1 MMAASEGTPWRVG
14 IDVGGTFTDV
24 VALNEVT
31 GERRVHKTASTP
43 ADPSEGFIRGL
54 EQLLDEVGAGTDS
67 VSFLSHGTTVATNA
81 ILEAK
86 YAQMGLIV
94 TRGFRE
100 ILECARQTV
109 PGDFGDYTWWQ
120 KPPRVVPLELVR
132 EASGRLNFRGEELE
146 PIDEEE
152 VRGLA
157 LEFKK
162 MGVNAIAVSLIHSY
176 RNTEHEEHVRD
187 LLKEA
192 YPDCYVSISAD
203 VIREYREYERT
214 LSTCLNT
221 GLMPLLSTYVGSL
234 EERLRSAGVTAPLY
248 VMKSSG
254 GIVRGPEIV
263 TQPIAAVLSGPAA
276 GVVTAAHYS
285 QLSDRP
291 RIITLDVGGT
301 SSDIC
306 LIDDGKPH
314 MLTEGRIDIFD
325 IKTPMVDIHTVGSGG
340 GSIAWLTAGRS
351 VRVGP
356 QSAGA
361 DPGPVCYGK
370 GGTEPTITDAH
381 LVLGRISPYLLAGAI
396 DLDVKAA
403 RGAITTHVAEPLVLG
418 VEEAASGVLEIASAK
433 ITQGI
438 NVVSVKRGRD
448 PRDYTLFAF
457 GGAGGLNCCLVADM
471 LQIDT
476 VVVPP
481 SPGVTSAEGLLFT
494 DVRSDHVIT
503 DVQREDLL
511 EIERLQQ
518 EYETVQQA
526 VVDDLTREG
535 FTNERIVVEGFV
547 DMRYAAQ
554 AYELRVQMVLSDG
567 AMIEDVLL
575 DAVHRFHGLHDDR
588 YGYSYE
594 GRELVE
600 IVNIGA
606 TGLGVFARPE
616 LRRIEADNLS
626 WEKARTAVRSAY
638 FKEAGGF
645 VDCPVYERSRA
656 PIGDRIDGPAVIE
669 QYDATLVVEPNWA
682 GEVDALGQIVLTR
695 DADER

>member
-1 MMAASEGTPWRVG
+1 MTTTNGSNPWRIG

-24 VALNEVT
+24 VALNEAT

-54 EQLLDEVGAGTDS
+54 EELLEELGAGTND

-100 ILECARQTV
+100 MLECARQTV

-120 KPPRVVPLELVR
+120 KPPRVVPLELIR
-132 EASGRLNFRGEELE
+132 EANGRLNFRGEETE
-146 PIDEEE
+146 PIDDDQ

-157 LEFKK
+157 LEFES
-162 MGVNAIAVSLIHSY
+162 MGINAIAVSLIHSY
-176 RNTEHEEHVRD
+176 RNTEHEERVRE
-187 LLKEA
+187 LVKEV
-192 YPDCYVSISAD
+192 YPDCYVSISAH

-221 GLMPLLSTYVGSL
+221 GLMPLLSSYVGSL
-234 EERLRSAGVTAPLY
+234 EERLSDAGLTAPLY

-276 GVVTAAHYS
+276 GVITAAHYA

-370 GGTEPTITDAH
+370 GGTEPTVTDAH

-396 DLDVKAA
+396 DLDVEAA
-403 RGAITTHVAEPLVLG
+403 RTAIATQIGKPLGLG
-418 VEEAASGVLEIASAK
+418 IEEAASGVLEIASAN

-448 PRDYTLFAF
+448 PRDYALFAF

-511 EIERLQQ
+511 DIDRLEQ
-518 EYETVQQA
+518 EYETVQRA

-535 FTNERIVVEGFV
+535 FTQERIVVEGFV

-554 AYELRVQMVLSDG
+554 AYELRVQMVLDGG
-567 AMIEDVLL
+567 AMNEGVLR
-575 DAVHRFHGLHDDR
+575 DAIRRFHGLHDDR

-600 IVNIGA
+600 IVNIGT
-606 TGLGVFARPE
+606 TGLGVFTRPE
-616 LRRIEADNLS
+616 LREIEADNHS
-626 WEKARTAVRSAY
+626 WETARTAVRASY
-638 FKEAGGF
+638 FKEAGGV
-645 VDCPVYERSRA
+645 VDCPVYERSLA
-656 PIGDRIDGPAVIE
+656 PIGEPIDGPAVIE
-669 QYDATLVVEPNWA
+669 QYDATLVVEPTWR
-682 GEVDALGQIVLTR
+682 GELDVLGQIVLTR
-695 DADER
+695 ESDGR

>member
-1 MMAASEGTPWRVG
+1 MRATGRPWRVG
-14 IDVGGTFTDV
+14 IDVGGTFTDL

-43 ADPSEGFIRGL
+43 RDPSEGFIRGL
-54 EQLLDEVGAGTDS
+54 EELLVELGASADD

-86 YAQMGLIV
+86 YARMGLIV
-94 TRGFRE
+94 TRGYRE
-100 ILECARQTV
+100 MLECARQTV

-120 KPPRVVPLELVR
+120 KPPRVVPLELIR
-132 EASGRLNFRGEELE
+132 EASGRLNYRGEELD
-146 PIDEEE
+146 PIDEDE

-157 LEFKK
+157 LDFKG
-162 MGVNAIAVSLIHSY
+162 MGINAIAVSLIHSY
-176 RNTEHEEHVRD
+176 RNTAHEERVRE
-187 LLKEA
+187 LIKEV
-192 YPDCYVSISAD
+192 YPECYVSISAD

-221 GLMPLLSTYVGSL
+221 GLMPLLSAYVESL
-234 EERLRSAGVTAPLY
+234 DERLTAAGVASPLY

-254 GIVRGPEIV
+254 GIVRGPEII

-276 GVVTAAHYS
+276 GVITAAHYS
-285 QLSDRP
+285 QLGERP

-370 GGTEPTITDAH
+370 GGTEPTVTDAN
-381 LVLGRISPYLLAGAI
+381 LVLGRISPYLLAGEI
-396 DLDVKAA
+396 ELDVDAA
-403 RGAITTHVAEPLVLG
+403 RHAIATQIAEPLQLG
-418 VEEAASGVLEIASAK
+418 LEEAASGVLEIASAN

-457 GGAGGLNCCLVADM
+457 GGAGGLNACLVAEM
-471 LQIDT
+471 LQIGT

-511 EIERLQQ
+511 DVERLQQ
-518 EYETVQQA
+518 EYETVRQA
-526 VVDDLTREG
+526 VVADLAREG
-535 FTNERIVVEGFV
+535 FSDETIAVDGFV

-554 AYELRVQMVLSDG
+554 AYELRVSMELEDGTVTESVL
-567 AMIEDVLL
+567 A
-575 DAVHRFHGLHDDR
+575 DAVRRFHGLHDDR

-600 IVNIGA
+600 VVNIGA

-616 LRRIEADNLS
+616 LRELDAEGLTWDS
-626 WEKARTAVRSAY
+626 ARAATRSAY
-638 FKEAGGF
+638 FKDAGRY

-656 PIGDRIDGPAVIE
+656 PVAERIVGPAVIE
-669 QYDATLVVEPNWA
+669 QYDATLVVEPGWCA
-682 GEVDALGQIVLTR
+682 EVDWLGQITVSR
-695 DADER
+695 MGNEGG

>member
-1 MMAASEGTPWRVG
+1 MAANGQHPWRVG

-24 VALNEVT
+24 VALNEET

-43 ADPSEGFIRGL
+43 ADPSQGFISGL
-54 EQLLDEVGAGTDS
+54 EELLDELGAQTDD

-86 YAQMGLIV
+86 YATMGLIV

-100 ILECARQTV
+100 MLECARQTV

-120 KPPRVVPLELVR
+120 KPPRVVPLELIR
-132 EASGRLNFRGEELE
+132 EAKGRLNFRGEEFE
-146 PIDEEE
+146 PIDEDE

-157 LEFKK
+157 LEFKS
-162 MGVNAIAVSLIHSY
+162 MGINAIAVSLIHSY
-176 RNTEHEEHVRD
+176 RNTEHEERVRD
-187 LLKEA
+187 LVKEA
-192 YPDCYVSISAD
+192 YPECYVSISAD

-221 GLMPLLSTYVGSL
+221 GLMPLLSSYVGSL
-234 EERLRSAGVTAPLY
+234 EERLTAAGLTAPLY

-276 GVVTAAHYS
+276 GVITAAHYS

-370 GGTEPTITDAH
+370 GGTEPTVTDAH

-396 DLDVKAA
+396 DLDVEAA
-403 RGAITTHVAEPLVLG
+403 RSAIASQIGEPLGLG
-418 VEEAASGVLEIASAK
+418 VEEAASGVLEIAGAN

-448 PRDYTLFAF
+448 PRDYALFAF

-476 VVVPP
+476 VVLPP

-511 EIERLQQ
+511 DIERLKQ
-518 EYETVQQA
+518 EYETVHGA
-526 VVDDLTREG
+526 VVEDLTREG
-535 FTNERIVVEGFV
+535 FSQDQIVVEGFV

-554 AYELRVQMVLSDG
+554 AYELRVQMLLDGG
-567 AMIEDVLL
+567 AMGEDVLL
-575 DAVHRFHGLHDDR
+575 DAVRRFHGLHDDR

-616 LRRIEADNLS
+616 LREIEADDLS
-626 WEKARTAVRSAY
+626 WEKARTSLHSSY

-645 VDCPVYERSRA
+645 AECPVYERSLA
-656 PIGDRIDGPAVIE
+656 PVGERIQGPAVIE
-669 QYDATLVVEPNWA
+669 QYDATLVIEPSWA
-682 GEVDALGQIVLTR
+682 GELDALGQIVLTR
-695 DADER
+695 ESIGG